1 MNLPKTDR
9 EAVTI
14 LLTALADAGCKFDDV
29 RYDEDDIVKVDSVEA
44 AVDAV
49 MAVDMAGVNVTT
61 PRGEYGWLYF
71 VLGNAPEEVLCDH
84 TLNMS
89 QYVDPICD
97 PWWEM

>member
-14 LLTALADAGCKFDDV
+14 LLTALADAGCKFKTVDD
-29 RYDEDDIVKVDSVEA
+29 YDDIIPVDSVDA

-49 MAVDMAGVNVTT
+49 MAGDNASVNVTT
-61 PRGEYGWLYF
+61 PQCEDGWLYF
-71 VLGNAPEEVLCDH
+71 VLGNDPEEVLCDY
-84 TLNMS
+84 TQNMS

-97 PWWEM
+97 SWWDM